1 MAESFVVLQ
10 TQSGGGAGPPGDAL
24 STLSR
29 VFELAS
35 DATKIDQ
42 PMCIECAQ
50 QLREELDAQV
60 RSLRPNPNKPLR
72 ARTSHGVT
80 SRRARGVGCGS
91 GRSKRRRA
99 R

>member
-1 MAESFVVLQ
+1 MAESFVVLP
-10 TQSGGGAGPPGDAL
+10 QSGGGVGPPGDAL

-60 RSLRPNPNKPLR
+60 RTLCPKP
-72 ARTSHGVT
+72 
-80 SRRARGVGCGS
+80 
-91 GRSKRRRA
+91 
-99 R
+99 